1 MTNHDPL
8 GSFTLAFAPGGK
20 LEWLSLA
27 RGYNLL
33 YEGQVA
39 FDISGGLTY
48 RIAGW
53 DEIFPTI
60 EPYGETPMMGW
71 LVRFA
76 PTLER
81 EDRAVHQTWVAKD
94 FRARRTFRLLEANQL
109 NLEFSVENTSSL
121 PVEFLWAS
129 HPMLAIDRLLRVDF
143 PDGSHLDDFSPDG
156 SERKWF
162 IRTGAPVKMIYPDF
176 TIELQTTQPWWG
188 IWLDK
193 GGWPIEQ
200 RGKVHCLGIE
210 ATNTAAEVPDGLIL
224 PPGEEFH
231 GSLTLAWVTNK

>member
-1 MTNHDPL
+1 MAIQIKL
-8 GSFTLAFAPGGK
+8 GVFSLAFAPGGK
-20 LEWLSLA
+20 LEWLSPPE
-27 RGYNLL
+27 GPNLL

-53 DEIFPTI
+53 DEIYPTI
-60 EPYGETPMMGW
+60 EPHGETPIMGR

-94 FRARRTFRLLEANQL
+94 FRARRTFRSLEANQL
-109 NLEFSVENTSSL
+109 KLEFSVENTSSL

-129 HPMLAIDRLLRVDF
+129 HPMLAIDHLLRVDF
-143 PDGSHLDDFSPDG
+143 PDGTHLDDFSPDG

-162 IRTGAPVKMIYPDF
+162 IHTGAPVKMKYAGF
-176 TIELQTTQPWWG
+176 NIELQTAQPWWG
-188 IWLDK
+188 VWLDK
-193 GGWPIEQ
+193 GGWPVDRLGE
-200 RGKVHCLGIE
+200 VYCLGIE
-210 ATNTAAEVPDGLIL
+210 ATNTAAEVPAGLIL
-224 PPGEEFH
+224 PSGGLFE
-231 GSLTLAWVTNK
+231 GSLTLAWARN